1 MVRVSCLRISY
12 CSARNVDHLESQTFV
27 EDNFMG
33 MVCVK
38 INSTKLNQIGWLTIY
53 WME

>member
-12 CSARNVDHLESQTFV
+12 CSARIVDHLESQTFV

>member
-33 MVCVK
+33 MACVK
-38 INSTKLNQIGWLTIY
+38 INSAKLSTLN
-53 WME
+53 